1 MTGKRSSRRRGRWC
15 EIVFAETALGAEQA
29 EPDTRFGISIT
40 RKAGNSV
47 RRNRLK
53 RIIREFLRNNK
64 RSWPENKMVVIR
76 IKAPVTD
83 EADLV
88 AELEDMLKNLE

>member
-1 MTGKRSSRRRGRWC
+1 MTGRSSSRRKGRWL
-15 EIVFAETALGAEQA
+15 EIVFAGRPEEGAA
-29 EPDTRFGISIT
+29 FGLSVT
-40 RKAGNSV
+40 RKAGNAA

-53 RIIREFLRNNK
+53 RIIREFLRHNK
-64 RSWPENKMVVIR
+64 PIWPENKMVVIR

-88 AELEDMLKNLE
+88 AELTDMLKNLE